1 MINAEIICDSEW
13 QVSPNTKKTRLI
25 TFVLKYPRFIHG
37 EVMTHRSFSRNAAS
51 SRAIPVRKMLR
62 DVIKNPVVP
71 VEFGR
76 NRSGMQA
83 GESLPPFKAMLAR
96 RLWLSARYPAVV
108 AAWTLSKLGLHK
120 QHVNRIVEP
129 WQWMTTI
136 VTCTEEAFNAFLVLR
151 DHKDAQPEIQ
161 ELARKMKAAV
171 KSSFVNRRNYHL
183 PFIKIEEVLLA
194 LSASDINKTID
205 EMPYST
211 FWRLAQLSAARC
223 CRVSYNNVDGS
234 SSTIEDDIRL
244 FEKLITHDPLHASP
258 FEHQAFC
265 GYTGAEEP
273 VNPARNFDAPWIQNR
288 SLVEFC
294 KEKGI

>member
-13 QVSPNTKKTRLI
+13 QVSPNTKRTRLI
-25 TFVLKYPRFIHG
+25 TFVLRYPRFIHG

-83 GESLPPFKAMLAR
+83 GESLPPFKAALAR
-96 RLWLSARYPAVV
+96 RLWLSARCPAVV
-108 AAWTLSKLGLHK
+108 AAWPLSKLGLHK

-161 ELARKMKAAV
+161 ELARKMKDAV

-194 LSASDINKTID
+194 LSSSDINKTID

-234 SSTIEDDIRL
+234 SSTIENDIRL
-244 FEKLITHDPLHASP
+244 FEKLVEHEPLHASP
-258 FEHQAFC
+258 FEHQAFA
-265 GYTGAEEP
+265 GYTGDTHT
-273 VNPARNFDAPWIQNR
+273 VNPTRNFNTPWIQNR
-288 SLVEFC
+288 ALIEISHN
-294 KEKGI
+294 KG